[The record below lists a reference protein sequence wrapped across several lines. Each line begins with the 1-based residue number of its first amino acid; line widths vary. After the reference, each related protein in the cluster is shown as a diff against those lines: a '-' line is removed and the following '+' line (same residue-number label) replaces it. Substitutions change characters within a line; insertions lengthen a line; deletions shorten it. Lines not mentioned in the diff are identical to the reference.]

1 MATVLALPNPKVEEP
16 GASEAVWR
24 EASWLPCRLSAEVA
38 MLSFTVGDLLSL
50 EVNSV
55 LSTRVST
62 TGDLH
67 VRVNGE
73 IIARAELD
81 SIGNR
86 LAVRLTELA

>member
-1 MATVLALPNPKVEEP
+1 MATVLALPKLEET
-16 GASEAVWR
+16 AVSDAAWR
-24 EASWLPCRLSAEVA
+24 EAGWLPCRLSAEVA
-38 MLSFTVGDLLSL
+38 MISFTVGDLLSL

-55 LSTRVST
+55 VSTRVAT

-73 IIARAELD
+73 IIGRAELD
-81 SIGNR
+81 SVGNR